1 MSEPVNNVLPIKSW
15 VIDLAQHPKQ
25 ADIRIFHG
33 EAWKLECTLYQNG
46 KLLNLLGASGAVFY
60 WKPVGSDEGWYEKT
74 ATIDTER
81 SVISA
86 IFTGDD
92 DDGSNV
98 FRFFIK
104 FNNAEGVTLSVN
116 GCLRMLGSPGDN
128 PHEIEF
134 PVKVL
139 DFDKIEVLNAP
150 YFTKEEINEE
160 FYKKGD
166 PIEDGELTIE
176 DDANNVSL
184 TISATNGTVSRT
196 VNKSSSNPVTTTWD
210 LSKIAFVNVSQTF
223 TQPQTFASTV
233 TFNGVTTFNAT
244 TNAAIVNV
252 STVKH
257 DTRYTDN
264 IFNRDETWE
273 FLKATYVNT
282 ELGGL
287 TVTDTIP
294 AYVRYVIGSLSYSK
308 AETDEKYIHNT
319 TPEGIVIT
327 VDKPFSVYDETSAN
341 ALTFN
346 PVTKTIVFTHKV
358 FENETQTQTYTLPDS
373 TGVLATQG
381 YVQGYTYSKSDL
393 NDTFTAVNLA
403 LSGKQPSLSTA
414 QLNNIDA
421 VPNKQDALSQ
431 TQLNNIDAV
440 PNKLNSVSAAPAF
453 SATTAYSK
461 GTVVSYEGK
470 TYRFTSAHPA
480 GAWTGTDVEDY
491 VLTEPDAMFKLLADG
506 KLQLVN
512 PDGSVVWTQ
521 NGNLTGSTYDFSA
534 VANVLAAVRDIVTAL
549 GGTVTNFPT

>member
-86 IFTGDD
+86 VFTGDD
-92 DDGSNV
+92 DDGSDV

-104 FNNAEGVTLSVN
+104 FDNAEGVTLSVN
-116 GCLRMLGSPGDN
+116 GCLRMIGSPGNN

-150 YFTKEEINEE
+150 YFTKEEINKD

-176 DDANNVSL
+176 DDENNVAL
-184 TISATNGTVSRT
+184 TISATNGTISRT
-196 VNKSSSNPVTTTWD
+196 VDKSSSGPVTTVYD

-233 TFNGVTTFNAT
+233 TFNGVTTFNTT
-244 TNAAIVNV
+244 TNAGIVNV
-252 STVKH
+252 STITH
-257 DTRYTDN
+257 DNRFTTN

-273 FLKATYVNT
+273 FIKATYVNP
-282 ELGGL
+282 ESGL
-287 TVTDTIP
+287 TVTDILPT
-294 AYVRYVIGSLSYSK
+294 YVRYVVGSLSYSK
-308 AETDEKYIHNT
+308 EQTDEKYVHNT
-319 TPEGIVIT
+319 TPNGNIIT
-327 VDKPFSVYDETSAN
+327 VDKPFSVYDETSTN
-341 ALTFN
+341 GLTLN
-346 PVTKTIVFTHKV
+346 PLTKTIVFTHEV
-358 FENETQTQTYTLPDS
+358 SENETQTYTYTLPDG

-381 YVQGYTYSKSDL
+381 YVQNYTYSTSEL
-393 NDTFTAVNLA
+393 NEAFSGINTA
-403 LSGKQPSLSTA
+403 LSGKQDT
-414 QLNNIDA
+414 
-421 VPNKQDALSQ
+421 LSQ
-431 TQLNNIDAV
+431 TQLNNIADV

-512 PDGSVVWTQ
+512 PDGTVVWTQ

>member
-92 DDGSNV
+92 DDGSDV

-116 GCLRMLGSPGDN
+116 GCLRMLGSPGNN

-150 YFTKEEINEE
+150 YFTKEEINED

-176 DDANNVSL
+176 DDANDVSL

-196 VNKSSSNPVTTTWD
+196 VNKSSSNPVTTIYD
-210 LSKIAFVNVSQTF
+210 FSKIAFVDVSQTF
-223 TQPQTFASTV
+223 TQPQTFTGDITAANVYPTGVEIPIDHTHSLPV
-233 TFNGVTTFNAT
+233 TREYAWSCYKADYTGDNGG
-244 TNAAIVNV
+244 II
-252 STVKH
+252 
-257 DTRYTDN
+257 R
-264 IFNRDETWE
+264 ET
-273 FLKATYVNT
+273 LP
-282 ELGGL
+282 
-287 TVTDTIP
+287 D
-294 AYVRYVIGSLSYSK
+294 YVRYVIGSLSYSK
-308 AETDEKYIHNT
+308 AETDEKYVHNT

-358 FENETQTQTYTLPDS
+358 SENETQTQTYTLPDS

-393 NDTFTAVNLA
+393 NDTVTAINTA

-421 VPNKQDALSQ
+421 VPNKQDKLS
-431 TQLNNIDAV
+431 TAQLNNIDAV